1 MTNKIPVRGVFSGTT
16 ATGLA
21 EFQSGEKIAVSF
33 GGTGA
38 TSHTANSLL
47 LGDGTSAIQSSTI
60 TLDGTT
66 FATSDSTTITIAEG
80 LIITGDLTVQGT
92 TTSIDSSSINIVDR
106 LVFEGSSADEHET
119 TMIVTNPTADRTIT
133 IPNATGQLVL
143 RDTTDTLTNK
153 TIDANNNT
161 ITNIAVSSLANN
173 FITFGDESSNEFDVT
188 LGTSLSIIGGEGVDT
203 TISGNLLTIA
213 GEDATTSNKG
223 VASFSSDDFAVSS
236 GAVTVKAGGITN
248 TQLAGSIAN
257 AKLSNSSITI
267 NGSGVSLG
275 GSVSID
281 TSFTLAADSG
291 SNDSFST
298 GNTLTFTGGEG
309 VDTTVSD
316 DTITI
321 AGEDA
326 TTSNKGVASFSSDN
340 FSVSS
345 GAVTIKDGG
354 VVNAELAGS
363 IANSKL
369 SNSSITI
376 GDESSN
382 TFDIN
387 LGDELSIVGGE
398 GVDTTLTGN
407 LLTVAG
413 EDATTSNKGIASFS
427 SNDFAVS
434 SGAVTVKASGIT
446 NTQLAGSIANDK
458 LAGSI
463 ANAKLANSSITVSD
477 GSNSTARALGSTITF
492 SGTTNEVTVAESSGT
507 ITVSLPDDV
516 TIGNDLTITG
526 DLTVSGDTTTVST
539 TNTVAKDQLFELGNG
554 RTGSATGDAG
564 IVIERGNDAN
574 LFIGYDESADKFTV
588 GTGTFTGAS
597 TGNLS
602 ITKGEIVADI
612 DGNNSTVTN
621 LPNSAI
627 TNSFITVGDESSN
640 EYDVQLGTSL
650 SIVGGE
656 GVDTTI
662 TGNLLTIAGEEA
674 TTSNKGVASFSSD
687 DFAVSSGAV
696 TVKSS
701 GITNAQLAG
710 SIANDKLA
718 GSIANDKLANS
729 AITLNGSSVSLGGS
743 ATITGSELATA
754 GDIFSN
760 YNTISSSA
768 DITTAST
775 KNAFLF
781 GEINISSNAV
791 LDVGGNGTL
800 EIV

>member
-21 EFQSGEKIAVSF
+21 EFQSGEKIGVIF

-47 LGDGTSAIQSSTI
+47 LGNGTSAIQSSTI

-80 LIITGDLTVQGT
+80 LVVTGDLTVQGT
-92 TTSIDSSSINIVDR
+92 TTSIDSSSINVTDR
-106 LVFEGSSADEHET
+106 FVFEGSSADANET
-119 TMIVTNPTADRTIT
+119 TLIVENPDADRTVT
-133 IPNATGQLVL
+133 IPNATGTIVL
-143 RDTTDTLTNK
+143 KDTTDTLTNK
-153 TIDANNNT
+153 TISGSSNT
-161 ITNIAVSSLANN
+161 LSNIPNSAITNSSISINSTVVSLGGS
-173 FITFGDESSNEFDVT
+173 ITIPSADAGYISVGDDSSNNYDAF
-188 LGTSLSIIGGEGVDT
+188 LFKGFSFLGGEGIDT
-203 TISGNLLTIA
+203 AVSGPTLTIS

-236 GAVTVKAGGITN
+236 GAVTVKASGITN

-257 AKLSNSSITI
+257 AKLANSSITI

-309 VDTTVSD
+309 IDTTVSD
-316 DTITI
+316 DEITI
-321 AGEDA
+321 ASEDA

-354 VVNAELAGS
+354 VVNAELA
-363 IANSKL
+363 
-369 SNSSITI
+369 NSSITI

-387 LGDELSIVGGE
+387 LGDELSVVGGE
-398 GVDTTLTGN
+398 GVDTTITGN
-407 LLTVAG
+407 LLTIAG
-413 EDATTSNKGIASFS
+413 EDATASNKGIASFAS
-427 SNDFAVS
+427 ADFAVS

-446 NTQLAGSIANDK
+446 NAQ

-463 ANAKLANSSITVSD
+463 ANAKLSNSSITVSD

-526 DLTVSGDTTTVST
+526 DLTVQGDTTTVST

-612 DGNNSTVTN
+612 DGNNSTLTN
-621 LPNSAI
+621 IPNSAI

-640 EYDVQLGTSL
+640 EFDVQLGTSL

-662 TGNLLTIAGEEA
+662 SGNLMTIAGEDA
-674 TTSNKGVASFSSD
+674 TTSNKGIASFSSD

-696 TVKSS
+696 TVKAS

-710 SIANDKLA
+710 SIANA
-718 GSIANDKLANS
+718 KLANS
-729 AITLNGSSVSLGGS
+729 AVTINGSAVSLGGS
-743 ATITGSELATA
+743 VTITGSEISSA

-760 YNTISSSA
+760 YNTISSNA